1 MPVSESPPADAGAG
15 SGHAAGNEAWGG
27 VPAWRIA
34 KLRIALVEAE
44 LRGSD
49 PGDDGAD
56 LTHRALARRFAQ
68 GRRVQD
74 AIARNFG
81 IFRALGRRSAYRSP
95 NDRKWLAEFLLH
107 YVSYGR
113 LSDRQAQVLRHIAKR
128 WNVPPPVRDGFV
140 DPMPRPAR
148 AESPRPRPPSAMR
161 LARAMAGYETV
172 LRTGE
177 VVSLHELLES
187 ALKAHGERR
196 GRTGKLLREAARQA
210 LEEPDD
216 PGAEENEDEGGE
228 TS

>member
-1 MPVSESPPADAGAG
+1 MSDFPPADAGPG
-15 SGHAAGNEAWGG
+15 RTAADEAWGS

-34 KLRIALVEAE
+34 KLRIALMEAE

-56 LTHRALARRFAQ
+56 LIHRALMRRFAR
-68 GRRVQD
+68 GRRVHD

-140 DPMPRPAR
+140 DPTPRPVR
-148 AESPRPRPPSAMR
+148 AESPRPRPLSAMR
-161 LARAMAGYETV
+161 LARAMAGYETA

-196 GRTGKLLREAARQA
+196 GRAGRLLREAAGRA
-210 LEEPDD
+210 LADSGVE
-216 PGAEENEDEGGE
+216 EDEDE